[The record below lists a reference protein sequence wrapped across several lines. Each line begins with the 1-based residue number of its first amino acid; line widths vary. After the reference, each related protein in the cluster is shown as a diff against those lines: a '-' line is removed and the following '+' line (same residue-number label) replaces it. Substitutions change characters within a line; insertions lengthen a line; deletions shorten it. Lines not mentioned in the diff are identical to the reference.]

1 MQVEMSHYAATLDE
15 AASMAAKAESLGY
28 DGWWSHETQIDAA
41 LACAVAA
48 ERTERI
54 RLGTGIA
61 VAFARNPMTVAVQAN
76 DIQGLAKGRFALGL
90 GSQIKP
96 HIVRRYSMEWSHP
109 APRMKEFIAATRAI
123 WHAWATGDRLDFRGD
138 FYAHTLMTPFF
149 DPGPNPHGNP
159 PIVLAAVGP
168 KMTEVAGEAADG
180 IIIHGFSTE
189 KYLREHTVPALTAA
203 RTRAG
208 KTLDGFEIAVPA
220 FVAAQDD
227 EDKLRNDVEAIR
239 GQIAFYGSTPAYRPV
254 LEAHGW
260 GDLQTELHAMT
271 VRGAWDEAPKLVDDE
286 VLKAFAVIGTPEEAV
301 KELRTRYGDFATS
314 VRLSAPEGI
323 DPDRWRGLLD
333 TLRG

>member
-1 MQVEMSHYAATLDE
+1 
-15 AASMAAKAESLGY
+15 
-28 DGWWSHETQIDAA
+28 
-41 LACAVAA
+41 
-48 ERTERI
+48 
-54 RLGTGIA
+54 
-61 VAFARNPMTVAVQAN
+61 
-76 DIQGLAKGRFALGL
+76 
-90 GSQIKP
+90 
-96 HIVRRYSMEWSHP
+96 
-109 APRMKEFIAATRAI
+109 MKEFIAATRAI
-123 WHAWATGDRLDFRGD
+123 WNAWATGEKLDFRGD
-138 FYAHTLMTPFF
+138 FYSHTLMTPFF
-149 DPGPNPHGNP
+149 DPGPNPFGNP

-203 RTRAG
+203 RERVG
-208 KTLDGFEIAVPA
+208 KTLHGFEIAVPA

-227 EDKLRNDVEAIR
+227 EDKLRKDVAAIR

-286 VLKAFAVIGTPEEAV
+286 VLKTFAVIGTPEEAV

-314 VRLSAPEGI
+314 VRLGAPEGI
-323 DPDRWRGLLD
+323 DPDRWRGLLGE
-333 TLRG
+333 LRSA